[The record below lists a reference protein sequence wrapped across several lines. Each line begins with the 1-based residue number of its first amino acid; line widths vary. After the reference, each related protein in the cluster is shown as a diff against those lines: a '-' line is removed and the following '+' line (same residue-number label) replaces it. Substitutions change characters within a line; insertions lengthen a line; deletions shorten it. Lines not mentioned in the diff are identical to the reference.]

1 VKTRKITIKRGET
14 EIVVTTEDIYAW
26 FIGLVMLVL
35 AGTIAVLFLLGR
47 TQEAMMAL
55 TFFSGMGATEGARRL
70 LHPSQSPRKI
80 KSAKIRNYSRVPLL
94 FSFANTKYA

>member
-47 TQEAMMAL
+47 TQDDDGADVLQRDGCDGRRPEA
-55 TFFSGMGATEGARRL
+55 ATSFTIA
-70 LHPSQSPRKI
+70 
-80 KSAKIRNYSRVPLL
+80 AKNQKAQKMTNYSRVPLL